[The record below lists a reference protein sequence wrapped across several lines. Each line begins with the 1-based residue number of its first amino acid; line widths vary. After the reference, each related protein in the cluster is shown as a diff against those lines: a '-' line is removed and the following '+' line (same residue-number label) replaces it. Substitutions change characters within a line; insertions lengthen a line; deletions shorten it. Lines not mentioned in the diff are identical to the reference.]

1 MDVIET
7 ERPKPPPK
15 RGVYILPSALTT
27 ANIFFG
33 FYAITSALAGEF
45 DNAAKGIGIA
55 IVLDGLDGRIARLTG
70 TTSKFGVQLD
80 SLADAI
86 SFGIAPAVVL
96 WQWHLSAYSYWGW
109 IACFTFLIGGVMR
122 LARFN
127 TQNPELKH
135 FLGLPIPAAAGCI
148 AALVHFVQKY
158 NHWSFFQS
166 HAFYF
171 GLIGLTLI
179 LGIMMI
185 STTRYGSFKNFGFR
199 GRIASRNILLMALLL
214 AGIWFFS
221 HEVLLAFALIY
232 FLSGI
237 FGTIRRQ
244 IQRRSG
250 LPSGKDDPKISSTS
264 A

>member
-1 MDVIET
+1 MEAIENDRT
-7 ERPKPPPK
+7 KTPR

-45 DNAAKGIGIA
+45 DNAAKGIGLA

-96 WQWHLSAYSYWGW
+96 WQWHLSAFTYWGW
-109 IACFTFLIGGVMR
+109 IACFTYLIGGVMR

-135 FLGLPIPAAAGCI
+135 FLGLPIPAAAGCV

-158 NHWSFFQS
+158 SYWPFFQS
-166 HAFYF
+166 P
-171 GLIGLTLI
+171 
-179 LGIMMI
+179 
-185 STTRYGSFKNFGFR
+185 
-199 GRIASRNILLMALLL
+199 GR
-214 AGIWFFS
+214 
-221 HEVLLAFALIY
+221 
-232 FLSGI
+232 
-237 FGTIRRQ
+237 
-244 IQRRSG
+244 
-250 LPSGKDDPKISSTS
+250 SSPV
-264 A
+264 